1 MRVFLALQP
10 KNIAYPLYR
19 DVAAY
24 KRGVKL
30 KAEVQISELDLLSSM
45 FPDEDEFIVT
55 DQLALAE
62 LKYCVENQSSEMPSS
77 KVQFTLNVKPQVP
90 DATMVEF
97 SLFFALPLKYP
108 TVLPEIT
115 VRSSSLSRSQQI
127 QLNTD
132 LKNYL
137 IRHCSG
143 EPCVLS
149 AREWVKDHAS
159 AYTDKETSSSSVV
172 TSSAMESEDAIFTRL
187 WIYSHHIYNKH
198 KRKNIV
204 DWAKE
209 LSLSGF
215 CMPGKPGV
223 VCVEGLQS
231 TCEEFWARVRKLTWK
246 RILIRHR
253 EDMSLEAGHAEIK
266 KQRKFSSFEE
276 KVFDAHGNRG
286 NHMDLGQLY
295 HFLDERGCADIFQ
308 MYFGVEGR

>member
-1 MRVFLALQP
+1 MLGIERKGDVYSSASFSSARSETWLAQFWAHGQFQLGGGGAVAVAVAVAHVQFEESETQVCIRSMRSSQNTAEMT
-10 KNIAYPLYR
+10 NWEE
-19 DVAAY
+19 
-24 KRGVKL
+24 
-30 KAEVQISELDLLSSM
+30 AEVQISELDLLSSM

-172 TSSAMESEDAIFTRL
+172 TSSAMESEDAIFTR
-187 WIYSHHIYNKH
+187 
-198 KRKNIV
+198 
-204 DWAKE
+204 
-209 LSLSGF
+209 
-215 CMPGKPGV
+215 
-223 VCVEGLQS
+223 
-231 TCEEFWARVRKLTWK
+231 VRKLTWK

>member
-1 MRVFLALQP
+1 MLTFNWGRRRSRACAVRGRRDAVCLRSMRSSQ
-10 KNIAYPLYR
+10 N
-19 DVAAY
+19 AA
-24 KRGVKL
+24 KMTNWEE
-30 KAEVQISELDLLSSM
+30 AEVQISELDLLSSM
-45 FPDEDEFIVT
+45 FPGEDEFIVT

-62 LKYCVENQSSEMPSS
+62 LKCCVENQSSEMPSS
-77 KVQFTLNVKPQVP
+77 KVQFTLNVKLQVP

-97 SLFFALPLKYP
+97 SVFFALPLKYP
-108 TVLPEIT
+108 TILPEIT
-115 VRSSSLSRSQQI
+115 VRSPSLSRSQQI
-127 QLNTD
+127 RLNTD

-137 IRHCSG
+137 IRNCSG

-149 AREWVKDHAS
+149 AREWVKDHAL
-159 AYTDKETSSSSVV
+159 AYIDKETSSSSVV
-172 TSSAMESEDAIFTRL
+172 TSSSMETEDAIFT
-187 WIYSHHIYNKH
+187 
-198 KRKNIV
+198 
-204 DWAKE
+204 
-209 LSLSGF
+209 
-215 CMPGKPGV
+215 
-223 VCVEGLQS
+223 
-231 TCEEFWARVRKLTWK
+231 RVRKLTWK